1 MTDEPQAAKPSRP
14 GPRALLIRCGAT
26 ALLVALDLWSKAAVF
41 AWLTPLESSGALD
54 RTCSCGHQRMHVLGE
69 SVNWFSFM
77 LSKNPG
83 AAFGGFSGY
92 PHPLVFGRIAAVLF
106 LIWLL
111 LRTPRGRPWFTAAVV
126 LVLGGALGNL
136 YDNLFLI
143 DPGTP
148 HPYGE
153 VRDFIDVYF
162 AKWGYHFPTFNVAD
176 SGITVGAVLLFL
188 TSFAK
193 DKGKEDQQLAV
204 AAGADSNS
212 EAAASVAP
220 AVVSE

>member
-1 MTDEPQAAKPSRP
+1 MSDAAQAADRPRP
-14 GPRALLIRCGAT
+14 GGRALLLRFSVA
-26 ALLVALDLWSKAAVF
+26 AVLVVLDLWSKAAVF
-41 AWLTPLESSGALD
+41 AWLAPLESSGELE
-54 RTCSCGHQRMHVLGE
+54 RTCVCGHQRMHVLGE
-69 SVNWFSFM
+69 NVNWFSFM

-92 PHPLVFGRIAAVLF
+92 PHVLVIGRIAAVLF
-106 LIWLL
+106 LIWML
-111 LRTPRGRPWFTAAVV
+111 LRTPKGRPWFTAALV

-143 DPGTP
+143 DPNTP

-162 AKWGYHFPTFNVAD
+162 ARWEYHFPTFNVAD

-193 DKGKEDQQLAV
+193 EPAR
-204 AAGADSNS
+204 GAEQ
-212 EAAASVAP
+212 EATAASVAP
-220 AVVSE
+220 ASETE

>member
-1 MTDEPQAAKPSRP
+1 MSESEQAPETQ
-14 GPRALLIRCGAT
+14 RAGARGM
-26 ALLVALDLWSKAAVF
+26 AYRFIGAAVLVVLDLWSKAAVF
-41 AWLTPLESSGALD
+41 AWLTPLEATGELE
-54 RTCSCGHQRMHVLGE
+54 RTCVHGHQRMHVLGE
-69 SVNWFSFM
+69 GVNWFSFM

-92 PHPLVFGRIAAVLF
+92 PHLLVLGRVAAVLF
-106 LIWLL
+106 LIWMLF
-111 LRTPRGRPWFTAAVV
+111 RTPRGRPWFTLALV

-143 DPGTP
+143 DPNTT

-162 AKWGYHFPTFNVAD
+162 ARWDYHFPTFNVAD

-193 DKGKEDQQLAV
+193 EKTADDKGEGEAE
-204 AAGADSNS
+204 AAG
-212 EAAASVAP
+212 SVAQELP
-220 AVVSE
+220 TE

>member
-1 MTDEPQAAKPSRP
+1 MTEAQQATDR
-14 GPRALLIRCGAT
+14 PRAGARDM
-26 ALLVALDLWSKAAVF
+26 AYRLAGAAVLVVLDLWSKAAVF
-41 AWLTPLESSGALD
+41 AWLTPLEFSGELE
-54 RTCSCGHQRMHVLGE
+54 RTCVCGHQRMHVLGE
-69 SVNWFSFM
+69 NVNWFSFM

-92 PHPLVFGRIAAVLF
+92 PHVLVMGRVAAVLF
-106 LIWLL
+106 LIWMLW
-111 LRTPRGRPWFTAAVV
+111 RTPRGRPWFTMALV

-143 DPGTP
+143 DPNTT

-162 AKWGYHFPTFNVAD
+162 ARWNYHFPTFNVAD
-176 SGITVGAVLLFL
+176 SGITVGAALLFL

-193 DKGKEDQQLAV
+193 DKAPDEQPEDS
-204 AAGADSNS
+204 AAP
-212 EAAASVAP
+212 AASVAQDLP
-220 AVVSE
+220 TE

>member
-1 MTDEPQAAKPSRP
+1 MAYRLTGAAV
-14 GPRALLIRCGAT
+14 
-26 ALLVALDLWSKAAVF
+26 LVVLDLWSKAAVF
-41 AWLTPLESSGALD
+41 AWLTPLESAGELE
-54 RTCSCGHQRMHVLGE
+54 RTCVHGHQRMHVLGE
-69 SVNWFSFM
+69 GVNWFSFM

-92 PHPLVFGRIAAVLF
+92 PHVLVMGRVAAVLF
-106 LIWLL
+106 LIWMLW
-111 LRTPRGRPWFTAAVV
+111 RTPRGRPWFTLALV

-143 DPGTP
+143 DPNTT

-162 AKWGYHFPTFNVAD
+162 ARWSYHFPTFNIAD
-176 SGITVGAVLLFL
+176 SGITAGAALLFL

-193 DKGKEDQQLAV
+193 DKASEEQPEDS
-204 AAGADSNS
+204 AA
-212 EAAASVAP
+212 EAASVAQDL
-220 AVVSE
+220 STE